1 VSAIPLAM
9 PGPVMAVAVLW
20 AYINPPFVLYG
31 TLAILFVAYVT
42 HYLPYGVRTVTGS
55 FRQLSVEFERAAAA
69 CGAGRIAAFRDV
81 LFPLVRRGVLAGWL
95 LMFVSMIRELS
106 SSIFLYVPGN
116 ETVSVTMLEM
126 WQEARFSNVAVLA
139 LTVVAIAVVV
149 VVLVRRLAG
158 SASFAGE

>member
-55 FRQLSVEFERAAAA
+55 FRQLSVEFERRRRHAGQGGSLRFATSCFRWSAAA
-69 CGAGRIAAFRDV
+69 
-81 LFPLVRRGVLAGWL
+81 
-95 LMFVSMIRELS
+95 S
-106 SSIFLYVPGN
+106 SP
-116 ETVSVTMLEM
+116 
-126 WQEARFSNVAVLA
+126 
-139 LTVVAIAVVV
+139 
-149 VVLVRRLAG
+149 AG
-158 SASFAGE
+158 S